1 MHPSME
7 KEGLEREHWRK
18 SGQWIALVR
27 QHAQLV
33 AEDTVVSKLFKEYD
47 PVPTPRCEPPSI

>member
-1 MHPSME
+1 ME
-7 KEGLEREHWRK
+7 KEGLKREHWRK

-33 AEDTVVSKLFKEYD
+33 AEDAVVSKLFKEYG
-47 PVPTPRCEPPSI
+47 THCRSL